1 MREYIACALRGEV
14 EHGGGLGNGD
24 VIAPGVV
31 KHAKGAR

>member
-1 MREYIACALRGEV
+1 MREYITCVLRGEV
-14 EHGGGLGNGD
+14 EHGDGLGNRD